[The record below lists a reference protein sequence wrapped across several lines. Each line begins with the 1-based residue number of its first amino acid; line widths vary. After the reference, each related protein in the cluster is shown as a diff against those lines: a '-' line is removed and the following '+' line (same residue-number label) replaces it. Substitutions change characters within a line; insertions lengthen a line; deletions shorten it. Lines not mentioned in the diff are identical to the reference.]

1 VANRNPFGRRKYSKT
16 RLIKAF
22 FSLLSFIIIFT
33 SNLCYGQT
41 GSIYITSNPP
51 GAEISLDNNP
61 IGVRTD
67 KIISDVITGPH
78 RISVELPGYGKSEK
92 TVEVKDGLTADAHF
106 NLQPAGVAKPSKDAK
121 QTKGA
126 KETRETKEAREAKDA
141 GGIRE
146 AREAKEVKDAKEMKD
161 ANDATTYH
169 TLGFSYFDKGEYDMA
184 IADFSKAINLDPEF
198 LLAYYNRGVAYFD
211 KGDFDQ
217 AINDFSRAMELGLKG
232 KGSYHIRGV
241 AYGKKGQY
249 DMAVADFTKAL
260 ELDPKDA
267 TVYNNRGIM
276 FLLKGQYKQ
285 TVADLT
291 KAIELDSKNSAEYY
305 FHLAYVLYRMGESE
319 RAQENFSR
327 AKEIDKDIVAKRG
340 EFFQKSTNPKI
351 KRLYAEELIS
361 ASQFLDVQT
370 HILGKAKD
378 LLGEVAAESLTPLP
392 LSASGKKSFFKRLN
406 PWLVLVVLLVLF
418 AIVVAIL
425 AWKFL
430 PGQKRKI
437 LR

>member
-1 VANRNPFGRRKYSKT
+1 MKIFFLLLPFILFAYN
-16 RLIKAF
+16 
-22 FSLLSFIIIFT
+22 LS
-33 SNLCYGQT
+33 YGQT

-61 IGVRTD
+61 IGVKTD

-78 RISVELPGYGKSEK
+78 RISVELSGYGKSEK

-106 NLQPAGVAKPSKDAK
+106 NLQPRGVAKPSKDAK
-121 QTKGA
+121 HTKEA
-126 KETRETKEAREAKDA
+126 TETKEV
-141 GGIRE
+141 
-146 AREAKEVKDAKEMKD
+146 KEVKDAKEAKGAKEAKEAKEVKDTKD
-161 ANDATTYH
+161 AATYH

-211 KGDFDQ
+211 KHEYDL
-217 AINDFSRAMELGLKG
+217 AIADFSRAMELGFKG

-267 TVYNNRGIM
+267 TIYNNRGIM

-291 KAIELDSKNSAEYY
+291 KAIELDPKNSAEYY
-305 FHLAYVLYRMGESE
+305 FHLAFVLHRMGESE
-319 RAQENFSR
+319 RAQENFLR

-351 KRLYAEELIS
+351 KRLYAEELLS

-370 HILGKAKD
+370 HILAKAKD
-378 LLGEVAAESLTPLP
+378 NLGEVAGEPLTPLP
-392 LSASGKKSFFKRLN
+392 LSTPGKKSFFKKLN
-406 PWLVLVVLLVLF
+406 PWLILVVIALLFGIVLVVVGYKAFPRQKKKVL
-418 AIVVAIL
+418 
-425 AWKFL
+425 
-430 PGQKRKI
+430 
-437 LR
+437 